1 MLGFIL
7 KRLLSLIPI
16 LFGTSFI
23 TFLLIHLVPGD
34 PAEAYLRLS
43 QIPPTDEAIEYIR
56 HELGLNQPL
65 FVQYFTWLG
74 NAFQFDFGT
83 SFVSGDPVFEETI
96 YYLLPTVQL
105 TFVAF
110 VATIIISV
118 PVGVFSAV
126 YKDGVFDQI
135 SRLFA
140 YIGAS
145 MPSFWLGF
153 LLIYF
158 FSYKLGIFP
167 TGSRG
172 TLAHLVLPTVTLCF
186 LYTFTFTRLLRS
198 SMLEQMKQPFILYAR
213 SRGLKENIVIGK
225 HVLKLAALP
234 FITALG
240 MSIGHMLAGT
250 VIVESVFSWPGIGR
264 YFVSAILNRDY
275 PVIQF
280 SVLLLTIIFV
290 FVNLLVDII
299 YAYLDPRI
307 RWKGDHAND

>member
-1 MLGFIL
+1 MLRFIL

-16 LFGTSFI
+16 LFGTSLI

-43 QIPPTDEAIEYIR
+43 NIPPSPEALDFVR
-56 HELGLNQPL
+56 KELGLDLPL
-65 FVQYFTWLG
+65 YIQYVHWLV
-74 NAFQFDFGT
+74 NAFQLDFGI
-83 SFVSGDPVFEETI
+83 SFATREPVFEEVI
-96 YYLLPTVQL
+96 YYLLPTIQL
-105 TFVAF
+105 TAAALALTLV
-110 VATIIISV
+110 ISI
-118 PVGVFSAV
+118 PVGIFSAV
-126 YKDGVFDQI
+126 YKDRFFDHV

-140 YIGAS
+140 YVGAS

-167 TGSRG
+167 SGSRG
-172 TLAHLVLPTVTLCF
+172 TILHLVLPSITLC
-186 LYTFTFTRLLRS
+186 LVYTFTFTRLLRA
-198 SMLEQMKQPFILYAR
+198 SMLEYMKQPFILYAR
-213 SRGLKENIVIGK
+213 SRGLKQRTVVGK
-225 HVLKLAALP
+225 HVLKNAALP

-250 VIVESVFSWPGIGR
+250 VIVESVFSWPGMGR

-280 SVLLLTIIFV
+280 CVLLLTLIFV
-290 FVNLLVDII
+290 TLNLLVDII

-307 RWKGDHAND
+307 RREGDQSE

>member
-1 MLGFIL
+1 MLAFIL
-7 KRLLSLIPI
+7 KRLWSLLPI

-43 QIPPTDEAIEYIR
+43 QIPPTDEAVEFIR
-56 HELGLNQPL
+56 QELGLNQPL
-65 FVQYFTWLG
+65 FTQYFSWLG
-74 NAFQFDFGT
+74 NAFHLDFGT
-83 SFVSGDPVFEETI
+83 SFVSGDPVFEEAI
-96 YYLLPTVQL
+96 YYLFPTVQL
-105 TFVAF
+105 TLSAL
-110 VATIIISV
+110 ALTIMISV
-118 PVGVFSAV
+118 PIGIFSAI
-126 YKDGVFDQI
+126 YKDGLFDQI
-135 SRLFA
+135 SRLLA
-140 YIGAS
+140 YLGAS

-158 FSYKLGIFP
+158 FSFKLGMFP
-167 TGSRG
+167 SGSRG
-172 TLAHLVLPTVTLCF
+172 TLLHLVLPSVTLCF
-186 LYTFTFTRLLRS
+186 VYTFTFTRLLRS
-198 SMLEQMKQPFILYAR
+198 SMLEQMRQPFILYAR
-213 SRGLKENIVIGK
+213 SRGLKEKVVIGK

-240 MSIGHMLAGT
+240 MSVGHMIAGT

-280 SVLLLTIIFV
+280 IVLLLTIVFV
-290 FVNLLVDII
+290 IVNLLVDIV

-307 RWKGDHAND
+307 RWKGDQPK